1 MPFTLPELPYAY
13 DALEPYIDAQTM
25 EIHYTRHHQAYID
38 KLNGV
43 VEGDATLEGRTVE
56 DLVIDWENAPEGK
69 KDIIRNHG
77 GGHTNHTLFWSIL
90 CEGGN
95 NVISPE
101 LSEKIR
107 ADFTSLEACM
117 EQVSEAAISHFGS
130 GWSWLVVNA
139 DGNLEAVSTPNQNS
153 PLMYG
158 MKPLLGIDVW
168 EHAYYLK
175 YQNKRAEYV
184 KAIWNVINWE
194 QVSQNYAAAL
204 TSLA

>member
-1 MPFTLPELPYAY
+1 MAFTLPELPYAY

-38 KLNGV
+38 KLNAA
-43 VEGDATLEGRTVE
+43 VEGDAGLEGKTVE
-56 DLVIDWENAPEGK
+56 ELVINWEKAPEGK

-77 GGHTNHTLFWSIL
+77 GGHANHTLFWSIL
-90 CEGGN
+90 CKGGN
-95 NVISPE
+95 NAISPE

-107 ADFTSLEACM
+107 ADFGSLETCM

-130 GWSWLVVNA
+130 GWSWLVVNTE
-139 DGNLEAVSTPNQNS
+139 GNLEAIPTPNQNS

-158 MKPLLGIDVW
+158 LKPLLGIDVW

-184 KAIWNVINWE
+184 KVIWNVINWE
-194 QVSQNYAAAL
+194 QVSANYAAL
-204 TSLA
+204 HSSS